1 MQSLLRKKYGGKV
14 FYIISIKD
22 GNKKIIHDT
31 EVIEEIRKEIERLQ
45 N

>member
-1 MQSLLRKKYGGKV
+1 LRKKHGGKV
-14 FYIISIKD
+14 FYIISIKN
-22 GNKKIIHDT
+22 GKKKIIHNP